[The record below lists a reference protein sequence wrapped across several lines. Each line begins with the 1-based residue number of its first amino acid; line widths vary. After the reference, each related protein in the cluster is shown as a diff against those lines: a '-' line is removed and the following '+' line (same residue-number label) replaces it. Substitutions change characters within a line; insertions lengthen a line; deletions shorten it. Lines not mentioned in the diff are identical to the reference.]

1 MIKQAIKEAAQTVD
15 VKLDKTAPV
24 TVSDAPA
31 GWSKEDVAVQLTAK
45 DTTSGIAKT
54 FYSINGSAYAEGSSI
69 TVNNEGINKISYYS
83 VDQAGNKEAAQTIDV
98 KIDKTAPVVTMNLKE
113 EVKAGTTLQLAYSAT
128 DSLSGVAFEKMT
140 VSGPNTTAENIVT
153 NGSGFVLDKPGVYTV
168 TVTVTNAAG
177 LSTTLKKQ
185 FTVYI
190 QASITVTPNIIKGN
204 KGVFTVR
211 VDLPDGSNSQGF
223 DLNTATLNGV
233 KALNSNNG
241 YYNQAKL
248 GQFKFERSNFDWTGS
263 EITLHFRGYVNGI
276 LVIGE
281 TNVKIQN

>member
-1 MIKQAIKEAAQTVD
+1 M
-15 VKLDKTAPV
+15 
-24 TVSDAPA
+24 
-31 GWSKEDVAVQLTAK
+31 
-45 DTTSGIAKT
+45 
-54 FYSINGSAYAEGSSI
+54 
-69 TVNNEGINKISYYS
+69 
-83 VDQAGNKEAAQTIDV
+83 
-98 KIDKTAPVVTMNLKE
+98 KIDKTAPVVTMNLTE
-113 EVKAGTTLQLAYSAT
+113 EVKIGTTLQLAYSAT
-128 DSLSGVAFEKMT
+128 DTLSGVVFEKMT
-140 VSGPNTTAENIVT
+140 VSGPNTTTENVVT

-185 FTVYI
+185 FTSYI
-190 QASITVTPNIIKGN
+190 QASITVTPNVIKGN

-263 EITLHFRGYVNGI
+263 EVTLHFRGYVNGI

-281 TNVKIQN
+281 KNVKIQN